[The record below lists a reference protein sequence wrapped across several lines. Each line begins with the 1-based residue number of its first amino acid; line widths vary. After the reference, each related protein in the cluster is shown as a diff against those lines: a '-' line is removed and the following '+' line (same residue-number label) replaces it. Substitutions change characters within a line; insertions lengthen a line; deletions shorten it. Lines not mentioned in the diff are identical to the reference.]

1 MIKDIVVSLQSG
13 EDGGPAGD
21 YAISLASAFEAH
33 IAGVAFVY
41 AAIIPVSAV
50 GYIPREVI
58 DVQLRENEAAAKAAI
73 GRFNAAVART
83 GVSAEPLLLDGDVA
97 DASRRFSRIARYFD
111 VAVVGQPKPEAS
123 HVEAMI
129 GESTLFEAG
138 RPVIMLPYVQRAP
151 VRLDKVMVCWDGG
164 GSAARAVGDAMPLL
178 KRARKVEI
186 VIIAHER
193 GKPTEIEGVDLG
205 RHLARHGLNVAVERI
220 PGGDI
225 NVGEALLSRAAD
237 SGADLMVMGGYG
249 HSRLREFVLGG
260 VTRSILHSMTVPVL
274 MSH

>member
-1 MIKDIVVSLQSG
+1 MIKDIVVSLQPG

-33 IAGVAFVY
+33 IAGIAFVY
-41 AAIIPVSAV
+41 AAVIPVSAV

-58 DVQLRENEAAAKAAI
+58 DVQQRENEAAAKAAI
-73 GRFNAAVART
+73 GRFNAAVARA
-83 GVSAEPLLLDGDVA
+83 GVSAEPLLLDGDMA
-97 DASRRFSRIARYFD
+97 DAGRRFSRIARYFD
-111 VAVVGQPKPEAS
+111 IAVVGQPKPGAS

-129 GESTLFEAG
+129 AESTLFEAG
-138 RPVIMLPYVQRAP
+138 RPVIMVPYVQRAP
-151 VRLDKVMVCWDGG
+151 VKLDKVMVCWDGG

-205 RHLARHGLNVAVERI
+205 HHLARHGLNVAVERI

-237 SGADLMVMGGYG
+237 YGADLMVMGGYG

>member
-1 MIKDIVVSLQSG
+1 MIKDIIVSLQSG

-138 RPVIMLPYVQRAP
+138 RPVIMVPYVQRAP
-151 VRLDKVMVCWDGG
+151 VRLEKVMVCWDGG

-225 NVGEALLSRAAD
+225 NVGEALLSRAAN

>member
-1 MIKDIVVSLQSG
+1 MIKDIIVSLQSG

-41 AAIIPVSAV
+41 AAIISVSAV

-138 RPVIMLPYVQRAP
+138 RPVIMVPYVQRAP
-151 VRLDKVMVCWDGG
+151 VRLEKVMVCWDGG

>member
-1 MIKDIVVSLQSG
+1 MIKDIIVSLQSG

-41 AAIIPVSAV
+41 AAIISVSAV

-138 RPVIMLPYVQRAP
+138 RPVIMVPYVQRAP
-151 VRLDKVMVCWDGG
+151 VRLEKVMVCWDGG

-225 NVGEALLSRAAD
+225 NVGEALLSRAAN

>member
-1 MIKDIVVSLQSG
+1 MIKDIVVSLQPG

-21 YAISLASAFEAH
+21 YAVSLASTFEAH
-33 IAGVAFVY
+33 VAGIAFVY
-41 AAIIPVSAV
+41 TAIIPVSAV

-73 GRFNAAVART
+73 GRFNAAVARA

-129 GESTLFEAG
+129 AESTLFEAG
-138 RPVIMLPYVQRAP
+138 RPVIMVPYVQRAP
-151 VRLDKVMVCWDGG
+151 VKLDKVMVCWDGG

-193 GKPTEIEGVDLG
+193 GKPTEIDGVDLG

>member
-1 MIKDIVVSLQSG
+1 MIKDIIVSLQSG

-138 RPVIMLPYVQRAP
+138 RPVIMVPYVQRAP
-151 VRLDKVMVCWDGG
+151 VRLEKVMVCWDGG

>member
-138 RPVIMLPYVQRAP
+138 RPVIMVPYVQRAP

-225 NVGEALLSRAAD
+225 NMGEALLSRAAD

>member
-13 EDGGPAGD
+13 ENGGPAGD

-138 RPVIMLPYVQRAP
+138 RPVIMVPYVQRAP

-260 VTRSILHSMTVPVL
+260 VTRSILQSMTVPVL

>member
-138 RPVIMLPYVQRAP
+138 RPVIMVPYVQRAP

>member
-13 EDGGPAGD
+13 ENGGPAGD

-138 RPVIMLPYVQRAP
+138 RPVIMVPYVQRAP

>member
-1 MIKDIVVSLQSG
+1 MI
-13 EDGGPAGD
+13 A
-21 YAISLASAFEAH
+21 
-33 IAGVAFVY
+33 
-41 AAIIPVSAV
+41 
-50 GYIPREVI
+50 
-58 DVQLRENEAAAKAAI
+58 
-73 GRFNAAVART
+73 
-83 GVSAEPLLLDGDVA
+83 
-97 DASRRFSRIARYFD
+97 
-111 VAVVGQPKPEAS
+111 
-123 HVEAMI
+123 
-129 GESTLFEAG
+129 ESTLFEAG
-138 RPVIMLPYVQRAP
+138 RPVIMVPYVQRAP
-151 VRLDKVMVCWDGG
+151 VKLDKVMVCWDGG
-164 GSAARAVGDAMPLL
+164 RSAARAVGDAMPLL